1 MSVLTEPF
9 TSQETGGGEGEV
21 RKGEEEGREKGRR
34 RGRGVLD
41 FEAQNTHTQSE
52 LQCSHQGCLQVCRP
66 KTPRG
71 PLERTKNAQI
81 LT

>member
-21 RKGEEEGREKGRR
+21 RKEEEEGREKGRR

-41 FEAQNTHTQSE
+41 FEAQNTHTNTHKVNYNAVIRDAYRCADQ
-52 LQCSHQGCLQVCRP
+52 R
-66 KTPRG
+66 
-71 PLERTKNAQI
+71 PLEVP
-81 LT
+81 